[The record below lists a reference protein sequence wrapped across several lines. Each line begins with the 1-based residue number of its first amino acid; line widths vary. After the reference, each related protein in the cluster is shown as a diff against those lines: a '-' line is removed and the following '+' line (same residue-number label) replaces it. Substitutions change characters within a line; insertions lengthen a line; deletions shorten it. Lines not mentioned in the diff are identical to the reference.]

1 MRNFAHAAISACFGL
16 FAGHVAKTLS
26 ALSPATSWWSNVLL
40 IFGGIWVTIIFA
52 EQIISSGMAA
62 IFQIP
67 DKVFTWI
74 GGSFGSNVGTDI
86 GHSAQ
91 GAIQGSS
98 HAIGGAGKEM
108 GGGAMRKVGETRKGI
123 ADKVNRE
130 RGLRKRRT
138 EAHGENSI
146 DPSSDDGR
154 RRE

>member
-1 MRNFAHAAISACFGL
+1 M
-16 FAGHVAKTLS
+16 
-26 ALSPATSWWSNVLL
+26 L

-91 GAIQGSS
+91 GAIQSSS

-108 GGGAMRKVGETRKGI
+108 GGGAVNKVGNLGKERQGAAAQAKRDATQERI
-123 ADKVNRE
+123 ANAQEQIARNS
-130 RGLRKRRT
+130 G
-138 EAHGENSI
+138 GGGNSI
-146 DPSSDDGR
+146 DPSSGGGR
-154 RRE
+154 RRR

>member
-1 MRNFAHAAISACFGL
+1 M
-16 FAGHVAKTLS
+16 
-26 ALSPATSWWSNVLL
+26 L

-91 GAIQGSS
+91 GAIQSSS

-108 GGGAMRKVGETRKGI
+108 GGGAMRKVGETQKGI

-130 RGLRKRRT
+130 RDYNKALKNPNSAESLRKRRT
-138 EAHGENSI
+138 EAQEQMARNGQGG
-146 DPSSDDGR
+146 GR
-154 RRE
+154 NKVKKGRQQ